1 MVALQNIRNT
11 IFLSSILLNNLQ
23 DLFYRLNSRKNWF
36 KNILLLVRQNAVAW
50 AQGSCSNRRL
60 MGLLPLLDR
69 TGLDFEGLELSGDA
83 TEHEWFNWRIDLL
96 SLYVLFSQY
105 RSRVNSLESCYFS
118 VNFVSFTCVFAITVM
133 HFLFH
138 FFLITDMFVNKGFTV
153 RKCVYSVGFSI
164 YGPMV

>member
-118 VNFVSFTCVFAITVM
+118 VNFVSFTRVCPQ
-133 HFLFH
+133 
-138 FFLITDMFVNKGFTV
+138 
-153 RKCVYSVGFSI
+153 I
-164 YGPMV
+164 YEKQRAKFPWDLYWLNQSYKL